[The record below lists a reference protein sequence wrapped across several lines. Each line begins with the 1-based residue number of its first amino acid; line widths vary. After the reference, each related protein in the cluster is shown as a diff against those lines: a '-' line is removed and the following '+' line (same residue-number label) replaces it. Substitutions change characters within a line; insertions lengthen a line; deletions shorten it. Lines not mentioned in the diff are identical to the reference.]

1 MPPEICNKILIFYYL
16 SNGHIFKAINMKC
29 RHINDTFVTACFA
42 KAFQRVPR
50 SMSSSVA
57 SAMDMMTGSITTLSE
72 ARTLMYVFE
81 VNLEI
86 KEDDGKVRF

>member
-1 MPPEICNKILIFYYL
+1 MKVTKFQICTCVEIIDSRMNLLFT
-16 SNGHIFKAINMKC
+16 G
-29 RHINDTFVTACFA
+29 CFA

-57 SAMDMMTGSITTLSE
+57 SAGDMSSSITTIPDTQ
-72 ARTLMYVFE
+72 RTLMYVFE

-86 KEDDGKVRF
+86 KEDDGRVSQRKCYLIL

>member
-1 MPPEICNKILIFYYL
+1 MLSNYYL
-16 SNGHIFKAINMKC
+16 
-29 RHINDTFVTACFA
+29 FVLHKQQNKYNILYLIPGCFA

-57 SAMDMMTGSITTLSE
+57 SAAEMSSSITTLPDAQKS
-72 ARTLMYVFE
+72 TLMYVFE

-86 KEDDGKVRF
+86 KEDDGRVSVLFYH